1 MIFGN
6 NCGWLHLEQ
15 LIDTPDNELIILIA
29 ASKSVKPS
37 PRVIENEMSEE
48 IQNLISNKV
57 QMMQDD
63 SQRYMISFKAYI
75 AYQGRNE
82 SYAIGGDNEISEGQ
96 GLIVFEKSKLLDY
109 IHEFV
114 DVDLAMAMHKKIKL
128 LHYGVYTL
136 NNIVDIVTFYEPIIE
151 KISHN

>member
-15 LIDTPDNELIILIA
+15 LIDTPDNELIILIS

-37 PRVIENEMSEE
+37 LSVVENAMSEE
-48 IQNLISNKV
+48 IQKLISNTT
-57 QMMQDD
+57 QMVPDG
-63 SQRYMISFKAYI
+63 SQRYMISFKTYI
-75 AYQGRNE
+75 AYQSRNE
-82 SYAIGGDNEISEGQ
+82 SYASSCDSEVSEGQ
-96 GLIVFEKSKLLDY
+96 GLILFEKSKLLDH

-114 DVDLAMAMHKKIKL
+114 DIDLAMAMHQKTKL

-151 KISHN
+151 KK